1 MDFMPISTLPTIER
15 PIVRVNGRL
24 LTSEPLE
31 LNEPTY
37 LPASNCNVLYVP
49 ILALTPTILTQAQ
62 WKVWA
67 VKGIDFVL
75 WLCHVTESILYATLT
90 VIGGL
95 ILIRVILKHPSKK
108 EESE

>member
-1 MDFMPISTLPTIER
+1 MDFTPISPLPTIQR
-15 PIVRVNGRL
+15 PIVRLNGRL

-31 LNEPTY
+31 LNEPTN
-37 LPASNCNVLYVP
+37 LSASHFGVLYVP
-49 ILALTPTILTQAQ
+49 ILALTPTFLTQAQ

-75 WLCHVTESILYATLT
+75 WLCQIAESILYATLT